1 MKWEEGQDS
10 GNVEDRRGLGMPMAA
25 GGGLIGLLV
34 MAVAFYFTGDIRQA
48 KFIADKV
55 GPIVNKAVPQ
65 RPAENRSVERNDRT
79 LEFSKKIMGYTDKAW
94 TEVFEIHGKRYQ
106 KPTMVLFTDKVDSE
120 GCGVAPSAV
129 GPFYCPASRKVFVD
143 PSFFDE
149 LETKLKGSKADFSK
163 AYVIAHEVGHHVQNL
178 LGYNTMVDQFRKRE
192 GENAGIRL
200 ELQADYLAGVCWNR
214 VERVRSIIEPGDV
227 ESAIT
232 TAKAIGDDRLQ
243 KSAKGWVNPESFNH
257 GTSAQRLKW
266 FTEGLKTGDAEM
278 SARDRFFN
286 PNVRPLDL

>member
-120 GCGVAPSAV
+120 GCGV
-129 GPFYCPASRKVFVD
+129 
-143 PSFFDE
+143 
-149 LETKLKGSKADFSK
+149 
-163 AYVIAHEVGHHVQNL
+163 
-178 LGYNTMVDQFRKRE
+178 DQFRKRE

-266 FTEGLKTGDAEM
+266 FTEGLKTGDAEK
-278 SARDRFFN
+278 SALDRFFN